1 MRYEMEI
8 EANMFPKFLVR
19 PVVVITTVSE
29 RGIPN
34 AAPFSF
40 SSPISFDPPLFGFS
54 CSPEH
59 DTWRNIKANGEFVAN
74 VVGRDMGEKMHILE
88 HDFPYE
94 ENELK
99 HASLT
104 EVAAKTVRPPR
115 IKEAKAWIE
124 CKMEKSTELGD
135 HVWIVGRVLHAE
147 VRDELWDG
155 VLNVERAEI
164 LAHISGEFFAEGM
177 RIVKYKRAR

>member
-1 MRYEMEI
+1 MEI
-8 EANMFPKFLVR
+8 EANAFPKLLVR
-19 PVVVITTVSE
+19 PVIVVTTVSAE

-40 SSPISFDPPLFGFS
+40 SSPISFEPPLFGFS

-59 DTWRNIKANGEFVAN
+59 DTWKNIQANGEFVAN
-74 VVGRDMGEKMHILE
+74 VVGRDLGEKMHILE
-88 HDFPYE
+88 QDFPYE

-104 EVAAKTVRPPR
+104 EVAAKKVKPPR

-124 CKMEKSTELGD
+124 CKMERSVELGD
-135 HVWIVGRVLHAE
+135 HIWIVGRVLCAE
-147 VRDELWDG
+147 VKDEFWNG

-177 RIVKYKRAR
+177 RIAKYKRAK